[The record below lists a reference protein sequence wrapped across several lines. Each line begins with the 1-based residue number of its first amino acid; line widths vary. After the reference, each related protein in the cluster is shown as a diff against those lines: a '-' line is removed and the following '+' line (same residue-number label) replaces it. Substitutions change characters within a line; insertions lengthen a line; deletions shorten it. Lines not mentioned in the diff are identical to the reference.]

1 MCFLHSWAGG
11 DYRPTP
17 HQLVGPSV
25 GNPPGL
31 EWLASCISYRQEMGP
46 MERVEMM
53 YRGVRETERGRIA
66 FVILVHMLYVARMA
80 HVLGER
86 GGK

>member
-1 MCFLHSWAGG
+1 
-11 DYRPTP
+11 
-17 HQLVGPSV
+17 
-25 GNPPGL
+25 
-31 EWLASCISYRQEMGP
+31 